1 MSNYLNELGGMDAG
15 FSQLYSSWKY
25 DAATKASQ
33 WKERQQEKLNVLLQR
48 GKDIEEADM
57 DRAGAQQD
65 EAGEEIDQE
74 NIYTSQEGV
83 LAQEMKAQEDEE
95 QGDVLSSRGYED
107 EEAGMENVQ
116 RSYEAKGQAGD
127 EEEDR
132 GIEIGFGVPLFVKE
146 GGDIA
151 KKGLKWGKKAYSAAQ
166 DLLEKTGLKEAA
178 EEKLGDLG
186 DAAQEAVEAGVQ
198 RAQEA
203 VEAGVQRA
211 RDAAREFRASQ
222 VGGGD
227 DGLGG
232 GTEMEDLG
240 DAGRGE
246 QGAEFRQ
253 PQEYED
259 HHRWNYG
266 DEDNPENE
274 WTSRMSEW
282 GSDPAE
288 QAEVRAGVDRRN
300 AARRAEQGEGEGEE
314 KNWESDFNQA
324 GDEVEPPGTGFD
336 STKAVPDLPAAE
348 DPIAPFEMRPSTTE
362 FVDNARDWKDVFGK
376 NYLDQ
381 DRELGRAADDMF
393 DENPEEFFSKP
404 STATFS
410 PGTTEE
416 PPDVAVSREQTELA
430 REKADAP
437 ESTRSPAADEPG
449 EEKAAEPGED
459 DFSKSM
465 AEEKGESQTNWED
478 ELDRAADEVKA
489 EEETGEAG
497 SKTVEAE
504 GSDVTS
510 GVDRKASQAATQ
522 QAVEDQAAYEADE
535 AAIGQDATT
544 ADDAAEATSEAVG
557 RVSTAEAASEAAVEE
572 ATEEGAEM
580 AAEDEAAGGIGDFL
594 DALGLSEDWNPLGWL
609 ISAAGVGV
617 GIYEGVKGHHV
628 SKLAEHHAEA
638 VAEQAKG
645 AEERA
650 RAYQEQAQEALTAA
664 KATGAAAQAK
674 GKLSQAAA
682 AAAKLKSAAAA
693 ASAAAA
699 SATARTASA
708 QARSASN
715 LIPPAPKMMDFAGRY
730 VTPVRT
736 ALAGL

>member
-57 DRAGAQQD
+57 DRAGAEQD
-65 EAGEEIDQE
+65 EAGEDIDQE
-74 NIYTSQEGV
+74 NIFTSQEGV
-83 LAQEMKAQEDEE
+83 LAQEMKAEEDVE

-107 EEAGMENVQ
+107 EEAGMENIQ

-211 RDAAREFRASQ
+211 RDAAREFRASR

-227 DGLGG
+227 GGLGE

-240 DAGRGE
+240 GAGRGTGYE
-246 QGAEFRQ
+246 EFRQ
-253 PQEYED
+253 PQTD
-259 HHRWNYG
+259 DDLNRFNYA
-266 DEDNPENE
+266 DEADESH
-274 WTSRMSEW
+274 WTSQMDDVFTSNPDTER
-282 GSDPAE
+282 DVAN
-288 QAEVRAGVDRRN
+288 QVARRN
-300 AARRAEQGEGEGEE
+300 AERRAEQGEGEGEE
-314 KNWESDFNQA
+314 KDWESDLNQA

-336 STKAVPDLPAAE
+336 STEAVPDLPPAE
-348 DPIAPFEMRPSTTE
+348 DPVAPFEMRPSTTE

-393 DENPEEFFSKP
+393 DENPEDFFSKP
-404 STATFS
+404 SSTLEFS

-416 PPDVAVSREQTELA
+416 PPS
-430 REKADAP
+430 K
-437 ESTRSPAADEPG
+437 SPAADEPG

-465 AEEKGESQTNWED
+465 AEEKAESQTNWED

-489 EEETGEAG
+489 EEETGQAG
-497 SKTVEAE
+497 GKTVEAE
-504 GSDVTS
+504 GADVTS
-510 GVDRKASQAATQ
+510 DVDRKASQAATQ

-544 ADDAAEATSEAVG
+544 ADEAAEATSQAVS
-557 RVSTAEAASEAAVEE
+557 RASTAEAASEAAVEE

-609 ISAAGVGV
+609 ISAAGIGV

-638 VAEQAKG
+638 VAEQAKA
-645 AEERA
+645 AEARA

-664 KATGAAAQAK
+664 KAKGAAAEAK

-708 QARSASN
+708 QARAASN